1 MNEIEKL
8 WERCGIEGRIVQKN
22 CQTCKDY
29 SCSSL
34 FCHKADINTLKECT
48 ENNFIHW
55 TGLEKEYPKFT
66 LEHRNALEEMLTNFE
81 VSVGVD
87 YVKYLVR
94 NINSSFIATYD
105 KTRDQAIC
113 ALVNELL
120 DNGILTVK
128 EVKDILCTI

>member
-8 WERCGIEGRIVQKN
+8 WERCGIKPEKSWHFEVMRGDYPDSFWCNYPIQVM
-22 CQTCKDY
+22 QTYKKAR
-29 SCSSL
+29 CSKFL
-34 FCHKADINTLKECT
+34 
-48 ENNFIHW
+48 
-55 TGLEKEYPKFT
+55 KEYPKFT
-66 LEHRNALEEMLTNFE
+66 LGHRNALEEMLTNFE

-128 EVKDILCTI
+128 EVKDKLCII